1 MSFPT
6 DDVIT
11 AIASASGP
19 ANQGIVRVSGPA
31 TLSVLAACFPDDA
44 ETLATVSSPQC
55 IQGRLH
61 LHPEVAPLP
70 CQLYFWPDQRSY
82 TRQPSAEIHLAGS
95 PPLLDTTLEIL
106 CQQGARLAQPGE
118 FTMRAFLAGRLDLTQ
133 VEAVLGV
140 IDATSQRDL
149 DIALTQLAGGLAT
162 PLHTLREQLLTLLA
176 HLEAGL
182 DFVEEDIEFISSSE
196 LAQQLGEISHVMAT
210 TLEQI
215 RDRGEHNSQIRIV
228 LRGAPNVGKSSL
240 LNALAGDSAA
250 LVGAEQGTTRDY
262 VTRRCKINT
271 LDCLLIDTAG
281 TTSATGHDPVAQQA
295 QQVSREQSEQ
305 ATLELLCID
314 GTRLPNAW
322 EQQQL
327 TLSDLS
333 DRIQVITKADLA
345 SPEPAIAKGIHTSSV
360 TGEGLEQLRKTIY
373 QRLTHATDHTTAVVP
388 DTLLRCRE
396 SLRLAGESIERAREL
411 TQLGQ
416 GDELVAAELRVAL
429 DELATVVG
437 AVYTDDL
444 LDRIFSRFCI
454 GK

>member
-11 AIASASGP
+11 AIASAPGP
-19 ANQGIVRVSGPA
+19 ASQGIVRVSGPA
-31 TLSVLAACFPDDA
+31 TREILAGCFPDHA
-44 ETLATVSSPQC
+44 ETLAAVISPQC
-55 IQGRLH
+55 IQAQLELH
-61 LHPEVAPLP
+61 SEVAALP

-95 PPLLDTTLEIL
+95 PPLLDTTLEVL

-182 DFVEEDIEFISSSE
+182 DFVEEDIEFIHRSE
-196 LAQQLGEISHVMAT
+196 LEQQLGQISQVMTT
-210 TLEQI
+210 TLDQI
-215 RDRGEHNSQIRIV
+215 QARGDHNSQIRIV

-240 LNALAGDSAA
+240 LNALAGDTAA

-271 LDCLLIDTAG
+271 LECLLIDTAG
-281 TTSATGHDPVAQQA
+281 ATSATADDPVALQA
-295 QQVSREQSEQ
+295 QQVAREQADQ
-305 ATLELLCID
+305 ATLELFCLD
-314 GTRLPNAW
+314 GTRPSNDW
-322 EQQQL
+322 EKQQL
-327 TLSDLS
+327 ALSGPS
-333 DRIQVITKADLA
+333 ARIQVITKADLT
-345 SPEPAIAKGIHTSSV
+345 SPAPDYVSGIHTSSV
-360 TGEGLEQLRKTIY
+360 TGEGLEQLRQSIY
-373 QRLTHATDHTTAVVP
+373 QRLTHATDQTTGVVP

-411 TQLGQ
+411 TQEGQ
-416 GDELVAAELRVAL
+416 GEELVAAELRVAL
-429 DELATVVG
+429 DELAAVVG

>member
-11 AIASASGP
+11 AIASAPGP

-31 TLSVLAACFPDDA
+31 TRSVLAGCFPEDA
-44 ETLATVSSPQC
+44 EALAAVDSPQC
-55 IQGRLH
+55 IEGRLH

-82 TRQPSAEIHLAGS
+82 TRQPSAEIYLAGS
-95 PPLLDTTLEIL
+95 PPLLDATVEIL

-162 PLHTLREQLLTLLA
+162 PLHTLREELLTLLA

-196 LAQQLGEISHVMAT
+196 LDHQLKQISDVMTT
-210 TLEQI
+210 TLGQI
-215 RDRGEHNSQIRIV
+215 QGRGDHNSQTRIV
-228 LRGAPNVGKSSL
+228 LRGSANVGKSSL
-240 LNALAGDSAA
+240 LNALAGDTTA
-250 LVGAEQGTTRDY
+250 LVGSEQGTTRDY
-262 VTRRCKINT
+262 VTRRCKIQS
-271 LDCLLIDTAG
+271 LECLLIDTAG
-281 TTSATGHDPVAQQA
+281 VTPETPDDHVAQQSQEIA
-295 QQVSREQSEQ
+295 SEQAAQ
-305 ATLELLCID
+305 ATLELFCLD
-314 GTRLPNAW
+314 STRAPNTW
-322 EQQQL
+322 EQNQL
-327 TLSDLS
+327 TNIPLST
-333 DRIQVITKADLA
+333 RIQVITKADMAPVESVNLQ
-345 SPEPAIAKGIHTSSV
+345 GILTSSV
-360 TGEGLEQLRKTIY
+360 TGEGLDQLRQTIY
-373 QRLTHATDHTTAVVP
+373 QHLTHASDQTTSVVP

-396 SLRLAGESIERAREL
+396 SLRLASESIDRAREL
-411 TQLGQ
+411 NQLDL

>member
-11 AIASASGP
+11 AIASAPGP

-31 TLSVLAACFPDDA
+31 TREILAGCFPDHA
-44 ETLATVSSPQC
+44 ETLAAIISPQC
-55 IQGRLH
+55 IQSQLQLH
-61 LHPEVAPLP
+61 SEVAALP

-106 CQQGARLAQPGE
+106 CQHGARLAQPGE

-182 DFVEEDIEFISSSE
+182 DFVEEDIEFIHRSE
-196 LAQQLGEISHVMAT
+196 LEQQLGQISHVMTT
-210 TLEQI
+210 TLDQI
-215 RDRGEHNSQIRIV
+215 QGRAEHNAQIRIV

-240 LNALAGDSAA
+240 LNALAGDAAA

-271 LDCLLIDTAG
+271 LECLLIDTAG
-281 TTSATGHDPVAQQA
+281 ATADTADDPVAFQA
-295 QQVSREQSEQ
+295 QQVAREQAAQ
-305 ATLELLCID
+305 ATLELFCLD
-314 GTRLPNAW
+314 GTRPSNAW

-327 TLSDLS
+327 ALSNPPA
-333 DRIQVITKADLA
+333 RIQVITKADLT
-345 SPEPAIAKGIHTSSV
+345 SPAPDHVSGIHTSSV
-360 TGEGLEQLRKTIY
+360 TGEGLEQLRQSIY
-373 QRLTHATDHTTAVVP
+373 QRLTQVTDQTTGVVP

-411 TQLGQ
+411 TQEGL

-429 DELATVVG
+429 DELAAVVG